1 MFLAVMWVMTAA
13 MVGFSLGRVS
23 MYGQVVCEEGVN
35 PGTGNGEEG
44 QSGQTGHTS
53 QTGHAD
59 ETGHAGRTDHTSQTG
74 RTNQTGHA
82 DQTGH
87 TGHAGQA
94 DRAGRL
100 ARAGH
105 AGSRLSFRKKGR
117 RGEEDSVFWSVG
129 SPVSGEVTAQR
140 EGERPAVMIRPDG
153 DRLYAPAGGKITR
166 IFPTGNAFLFSTEFG
181 AELYIQAGEV
191 NDELM
196 VRHYR
201 PRILQNEV
209 VGKGKLLLEFDRTG
223 LEAEGISTEVS
234 VSVEHSPFGG
244 SIRMNVG
251 ESVKTGE
258 EILQVRGA

>member
-1 MFLAVMWVMTAA
+1 MLLAVMWAMTAA

-23 MYGQVVCEEGVN
+23 MYGQVAYEEGADGEAGSV
-35 PGTGNGEEG
+35 GEEQG
-44 QSGQTGHTS
+44 SRKNRWEQG
-53 QTGHAD
+53 
-59 ETGHAGRTDHTSQTG
+59 
-74 RTNQTGHA
+74 
-82 DQTGH
+82 GH
-87 TGHAGQA
+87 TGHKLPL
-94 DRAGRL
+94 RR
-100 ARAGH
+100 
-105 AGSRLSFRKKGR
+105 KGR
-117 RGEEDSVFWSVG
+117 RREEDGVFWSVG

-140 EGERPAVMIRPDG
+140 EGEQPAVIIRPDS

-166 IFPTGNAFLFSTEFG
+166 IFPMGNAFLFTTEFG

-191 NDELM
+191 SDELL

-223 LEAEGISTEVS
+223 LEAEGISPEVS

-244 SIRMNVG
+244 NIKMNVG
-251 ESVKTGE
+251 ERVKTGE